1 MTVLM
6 LMLLAAIGIITTL
19 VGLYFSSRNHTH
31 VQFQT
36 PIRHTAYRA
45 AYDARRDER
54 RSSVPMRTQ
63 RYGIYAEPRIWSW
76 EYIGQLL
83 AVNKMR
89 KRRGADP
96 TPWLG
101 IALILTVCFFM
112 GVYLLNALAPNVTLA
127 AINFANSVASSS
139 SQKSHA
145 HAPQPQYQASQAL
158 QRLSQLDPNQYS
170 STQEYNLWAYS
181 ACSTAAM
188 TEVFNSYGRHY
199 KITDVLKVE
208 SNIGEITPQQGLLE
222 DIGIARTASQFG
234 FKTTWGYN
242 LTLNQIIAIA
252 NTGRPVIVSWPPSR
266 YAGGHLV
273 VVTGGNS
280 SDVDLADSSIYDRHV
295 LSHQQFM
302 TWWAGFYAI
311 VTPK

>member
-6 LMLLAAIGIITTL
+6 LMLLAAISIITTL
-19 VGLYFSSRNHTH
+19 VGLLLSSRNHIQ
-31 VQFQT
+31 VQVQQPT
-36 PIRHTAYRA
+36 RRTAYRS
-45 AYDARRDER
+45 AYDGRRDER
-54 RSSVPMRTQ
+54 RTVVPMRTQ
-63 RYGIYAEPRIWSW
+63 RYVIYAEPRIWSW
-76 EYIGQLL
+76 EYVGELL
-83 AVNKMR
+83 AVHRMR
-89 KRRGADP
+89 KRRRSEP

-101 IALILTVCFFM
+101 VALILTVFFFM

-127 AINFANSVASSS
+127 AIDFANSVASSTLK
-139 SQKSHA
+139 SQQQ
-145 HAPQPQYQASQAL
+145 APQTQYSASQAL
-158 QRLSQLDPNQYS
+158 VRLSQLDPNQYS

-188 TEVFNSYGRHY
+188 TEVFNAYGRHY
-199 KITDVLKVE
+199 KISDVLQVE
-208 SNIGEITPQQGLLE
+208 SSIGEITPQQGLLE
-222 DIGIARTASQFG
+222 DVGIARTASQFG
-234 FKTTWGYN
+234 FKTTWGYK

-252 NTGRPVIVSWPPSR
+252 NAGRPVIVSWPPSR

-280 SDVDLADSSIYDRHV
+280 SVVDLADSSLYDRHV

-302 TWWAGFYAI
+302 TWWAGFYAV

>member
-19 VGLYFSSRNHTH
+19 VGLLLTSRNHTYMQMQPH
-31 VQFQT
+31 A
-36 PIRHTAYRA
+36 RRTAYRA
-45 AYDARRDER
+45 AYDARRYER
-54 RSSVPMRTQ
+54 RTVVPMRSQ
-63 RYGIYAEPRIWSW
+63 RYVMYTEPSIWSW
-76 EYIGQLL
+76 EYIRQLL
-83 AVNKMR
+83 AVPLLR
-89 KRRGADP
+89 KQRRGEP

-101 IALILTVCFFM
+101 IALILTVCFLM

-127 AINFANSVASSS
+127 AINFADSVASSS
-139 SQKSHA
+139 SLKSQQP
-145 HAPQPQYQASQAL
+145 APQPQYQASQAL
-158 QRLSQLDPNQYS
+158 VRLSQLDPNQYN

-208 SNIGEITPQQGLLE
+208 SNIGEITPQQGLLA
-222 DIGIARTASQFG
+222 DVGVARTASQFG
-234 FKTTWGYN
+234 FKTTWGYK
-242 LTLNQIIAIA
+242 LTLDQIIAIA
-252 NTGRPVIVSWPPSR
+252 NAGRPVIVSWPPSR

-280 SDVDLADSSIYDRHV
+280 NDVYLADSSLFDRHV